1 MDKFA
6 IFDKSCLPKISVKF
20 SKKIYS
26 YDDYKNFEDEWLQC
40 YIEYKDFYFVF
51 DTMDVGL
58 VNPVYGY
65 YLTSFIKKIKKL
77 KYDYLKFNIIIVNN
91 WYIKQLLFWVFQ
103 VQSPVADV
111 YIVEKNVDVN
121 ELIEN
126 INNNRLVKNEYIY
139 IVYKENT

>member
-1 MDKFA
+1 MEKFA

-26 YDDYKNFEDEWLQC
+26 YDDYKEFENEWLNC
-40 YIEYKDFYFVF
+40 YIENNDFYFLF
-51 DTMDVGL
+51 DTTDVGF
-58 VNPVYGY
+58 VNPIYGY
-65 YLTSFIKKIKKL
+65 YLTSFIEKIKKL
-77 KYDYLKFNIIIVNN
+77 KNNLLKFNIIIVDN